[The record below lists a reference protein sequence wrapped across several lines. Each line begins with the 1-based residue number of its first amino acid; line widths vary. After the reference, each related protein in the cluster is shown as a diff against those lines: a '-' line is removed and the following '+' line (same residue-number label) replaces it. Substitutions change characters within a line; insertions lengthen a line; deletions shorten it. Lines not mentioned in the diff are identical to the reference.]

1 MQELK
6 DVLWTVPEIEVLV
19 GREDADKIM
28 SLKECD
34 LGSGL
39 KSTLQSA
46 FARLMTASRDMVSEA
61 IAQLINRLNTERKVK
76 HFLKPLYCGLL
87 QFIMPSVLRTYFIIF
102 EKLLIQPDS

>member
-1 MQELK
+1 
-6 DVLWTVPEIEVLV
+6 
-19 GREDADKIM
+19 
-28 SLKECD
+28 
-34 LGSGL
+34 
-39 KSTLQSA
+39 
-46 FARLMTASRDMVSEA
+46 MVSEA